1 MNRNQHPKHMQ
12 NLRISEAVLEKLKAK
27 HNVTRREVEQC
38 FENKCG
44 LLLMD
49 DREEHRTDPPTLW
62 FVAPTNAG
70 RLLKIIFIFRD
81 GLVHLR
87 SAYDAS
93 AEIQRLYETQAR

>member
-1 MNRNQHPKHMQ
+1 MNGNQHPEHMQ
-12 NLRISEAVLEKLKAK
+12 NLRISDAILEKLKTK

-44 LLLMD
+44 LFLMD

-62 FVAPTNAG
+62 FLAPTNAG

-81 GLVHLR
+81 GQVHLR

-93 AEIQRLYETQAR
+93 ADVQRVYDSKAK